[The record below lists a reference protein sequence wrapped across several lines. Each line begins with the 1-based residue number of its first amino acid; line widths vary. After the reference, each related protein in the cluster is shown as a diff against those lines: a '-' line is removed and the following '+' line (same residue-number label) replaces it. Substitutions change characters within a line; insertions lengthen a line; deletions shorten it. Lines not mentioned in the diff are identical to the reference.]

1 MEKSILSYLEK
12 TESKFPDKVS
22 FADKDNE
29 ITYKELVNIAKSIGS
44 SILQKVGAK
53 KPIIVYMEK
62 DAANIAAFMGV
73 AYSGGF
79 YVPLDSKMP
88 IDRINIIIDTLNP
101 AAVIYDKK
109 TEKFLDSMNTD
120 CIKLA
125 YEEIYNIDHDEEK
138 LHDARNKMIDT
149 DPLYILFT
157 SGSTGVPKGV
167 VVCHRSVI
175 DYAHWV
181 TKTFNIDEKTVFGN
195 QTPFYF
201 SMSVLDIFSTIMSGA
216 TLHIIP
222 KMLFSFPVKL
232 LEFLKEK
239 KVNTIYWVPSA
250 LGIVGNLGALDEVN
264 MSEELKTILFA
275 GETMPTK
282 QLNIWKKHIPNAT
295 YANLFGPTEI
305 TDIGVY
311 YVVDRE
317 FSNDEPIPIGK
328 ACDNVDAIVI
338 SKEGKLI
345 DKPGEIGELLIRG
358 SFLACGYYNNP
369 EKTKEAFIQNPLNNS
384 YPEIVYAT
392 GDLVYWNERN
402 ELVYASRKDFQIK
415 HMGNRIELGE
425 IENAINSLDGVDMCC
440 CLYDSENSH
449 IVSIYSGEIESKAMQ
464 KMLIKKLP
472 RYMIPNVYH
481 KEKTLPLNMNGKMDR
496 VKLKNDIISNK

>member
-125 YEEIYNIDHDEEK
+125 YEEIYNIDNDEEK

-481 KEKTLPLNMNGKMDR
+481 KEKTLPLNMNGKIDR